1 MRVVTVRWTVTV
13 AVVVF
18 AGLLASTA
26 LAQDGTTSREWN
38 RRVTLARAAKLRP
51 EPIGSKAS
59 VVVPQWSAYLRQ
71 ALMPR
76 MDPERR
82 GYRPTYVRCW
92 NDAAWQQEYGRYGI
106 MGFYQGGAWVH
117 VRYST
122 CLNAAKAARG
132 QLSTTNA
139 VALATVMHET
149 FHRQGIH
156 HEEDASCLGTI
167 AVWDATWRAF
177 SEGLAD
183 RAWARVAAWYR
194 SNTSGLYRGGMRGCV
209 KRSEWAWNDYNA
221 WE

>member
-1 MRVVTVRWTVTV
+1 MKLII

-18 AGLLASTA
+18 AGVLASPA
-26 LAQDGTTSREWN
+26 LAGDGPTSREWN
-38 RRVTLARAAKLRP
+38 RQVILNRATKLDP
-51 EPIGSKAS
+51 GPIDNKAF
-59 VVVPQWSAYLRQ
+59 VEVPRWSAYLRQ

-82 GYRPTYVRCW
+82 GYQPTYVRCW
-92 NDAAWQQEYGRYGI
+92 NDASWQAEYGRFGI
-106 MGFYQGGAWVH
+106 MGFYQGGPWIH
-117 VRYST
+117 VRYTT
-122 CLNAAKAARG
+122 CMNAAKAARG

-139 VALATVMHET
+139 IALATLMHET

-177 SEGLAD
+177 SEDLAD
-183 RAWARVAAWYR
+183 RAWTQVAAWYR

-209 KRSEWAWNDYNA
+209 KRAESAWNDFNA